1 MVSNFF
7 KVFFK
12 YLYNAEPQIMKS
24 YIIRCTTWHFQ
35 DAVRPI
41 KGRIHFENYV
51 FIWSYR
57 KSRNTGRTVLQCTR
71 SLNVFYFILII
82 KNPTFRYIHH
92 GFSSIA
98 GTFTYNVVE
107 ALSYQTSASAI
118 RISTNAGDAVNAMC
132 NILASFSTATFPSL
146 IVCLC
151 LALKL
156 TAASKEGRVVQNT
169 DR

>member
-51 FIWSYR
+51 FVWSYR

-92 GFSSIA
+92 GFSSI
-98 GTFTYNVVE
+98 GTMW
-107 ALSYQTSASAI
+107 LKRLAI
-118 RISTNAGDAVNAMC
+118 RQVRQQYAYRQTRGMQLMLC
-132 NILASFSTATFPSL
+132 ATFSPPFQRQRFRRWL
-146 IVCLC
+146 Y
-151 LALKL
+151 
-156 TAASKEGRVVQNT
+156 ASV
-169 DR
+169 